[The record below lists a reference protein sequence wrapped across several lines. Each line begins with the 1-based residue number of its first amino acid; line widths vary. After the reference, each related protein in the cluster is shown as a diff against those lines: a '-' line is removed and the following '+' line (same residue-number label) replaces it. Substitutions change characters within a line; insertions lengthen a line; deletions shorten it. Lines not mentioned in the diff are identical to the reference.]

1 MFPTIFTLGV
11 VETAPIAG
19 NGSGILN
26 MVIVGGAILPLI
38 QGVIADHFGIHHA
51 FFIPLICCVYILFYA
66 LNGSKP
72 NSERH
77 AEIQA

>member
-11 VETAPIAG
+11 AETGPITG
-19 NGSGILN
+19 NGCGILN
-26 MVIVGGAILPLI
+26 MAIVGGAILPLI
-38 QGVIADHFGIHHA
+38 QGIIAGHIGIHHA

-77 AEIQA
+77 AQIQA